1 MKMKTIFGLEA
12 ADMTENEARL
22 TPDQTTTT
30 FLDCAPRR
38 TYVEVVEVP
47 RGRRAG
53 RVLAQVGILLHER
66 LRVRSAAPM
75 GGPILV
81 DAGGATIAIG
91 RGLASRIRVRLL
103 NKGSNE

>member
-1 MKMKTIFGLEA
+1 MV
-12 ADMTENEARL
+12 DMIEQEGTSLAS
-22 TPDQTTTT
+22 QATTT

-53 RVLAQVGILLHER
+53 RVLAQVGILLHEK

-103 NKGSNE
+103 NRGSSE